1 MKSII
6 DEGLVACFLGPSLQ
20 EARGSNGK
28 RVLVSL
34 QLMTSYRMLTNFK
47 LQPPIVRKG
56 NRFCIPGLACGSSE
70 IMDGNGLDNCRDCT
84 MCEAAWLSEAS
95 PAQPC
100 PGRRKAG
107 AAKSPT
113 QTQPHPRAGAR
124 GSLLSL
130 CLCCAPANCA
140 SYVCP
145 A

>member
-56 NRFCIPGLACGSSE
+56 NRFCIPGLA
-70 IMDGNGLDNCRDCT
+70 
-84 MCEAAWLSEAS
+84 
-95 PAQPC
+95 
-100 PGRRKAG
+100 
-107 AAKSPT
+107 
-113 QTQPHPRAGAR
+113 
-124 GSLLSL
+124 
-130 CLCCAPANCA
+130 
-140 SYVCP
+140 
-145 A
+145 